1 MLPDLIERFNF
12 AGGDGEVVH
21 IRPHDLQGSP
31 ISMLTRATI
40 GDNGD
45 ARGCSNINRQ
55 IDLGTALVGLRD
67 LSICH
72 QEEA

>member
-1 MLPDLIERFNF
+1 MERWSIF
-12 AGGDGEVVH
+12 D
-21 IRPHDLQGSP
+21 PT
-31 ISMLTRATI
+31 ISRAVRFHVCILLLTRATI